1 MLTKVSTFA
10 NILRN
15 TRRFM
20 SKAAKSEEKL
30 QAMREADYAAKRK
43 ETIDRFNQ
51 QLKEEK
57 QLHNK

>member
-1 MLTKVSTFA
+1 
-10 NILRN
+10 
-15 TRRFM
+15 M